1 MRVNMPDEEAFCPVA
16 AAIGILQEKWVLHI
30 VRSLLDGPR
39 GFNELGRLAGGCN
52 PATLAQRVEH
62 LERLGIVDKTVHSY
76 MPPRTTYT
84 LTPAGVALQGV
95 ITAIDTWGKEYL
107 TPSDRCHVTCRS
119 ADDNAPAG
127 AARAAASSGSGR
139 TD

>member
-1 MRVNMPDEEAFCPVA
+1 MSMPEEEEAFCPVA

-30 VRSLLDGPR
+30 VRSLLDGQR

-52 PATLAQRVEH
+52 PATLAQRLEH

-76 MPPRTTYT
+76 MPPRTTYA

-95 ITAIDTWGKEYL
+95 VAAIDTWGKEYL
-107 TPSDRCHVTCRS
+107 TPLDKRRATCRG
-119 ADDNAPAG
+119 AEEPAG
-127 AARAAASSGSGR
+127 ADGPGADAPSGSGP